1 MDERTAEILKRFSE
15 SWKETEKFYGHLI
28 DDITGW
34 DKLIPLYIFIQKLR
48 KAGEDKSF
56 RLGTAIQHLIISRS
70 VENGLRPDQKFIKI
84 QALDNSFIVSLRDG
98 KKLYREYTIK
108 DLDDERLTG
117 LLQTLKTTLID

>member
-15 SWKETEKFYGHLI
+15 SWLETEKFYSQLI

-34 DKLIPLYIFIQKLR
+34 DKLIPLYIYIQKLK

-70 VENGLRPDQKFIKI
+70 VESKLRQDQKFIKI

-108 DLDDERLTG
+108 DLEDERLTG
-117 LLQTLKTTLID
+117 LLQTLKSTLID